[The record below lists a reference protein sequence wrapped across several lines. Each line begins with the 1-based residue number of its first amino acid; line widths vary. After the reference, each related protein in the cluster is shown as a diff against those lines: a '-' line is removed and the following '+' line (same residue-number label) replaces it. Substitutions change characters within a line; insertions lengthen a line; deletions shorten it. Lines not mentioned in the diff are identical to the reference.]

1 MSRRC
6 PLFIGMKYKYY
17 LMPLLCMFM
26 MAACSSDET
35 ENIITPPDEKPE
47 MYTVS
52 FDFSGDIDVSQEPLS
67 RGTATDDVYGFNVY
81 YNADKSE
88 SIDDIYAYGLFD
100 NKEDMTIALLSGY
113 KYKFECTLVKNGKKT
128 LYYGQ
133 AFNNAYTGVCYP
145 FQTNSSNSTMI
156 ENKFTI
162 GTSTYLIGIKKGDA
176 HLASVT
182 PNTSNANK
190 YASVNR
196 FYGETD
202 NYAPIQNGE
211 VTIELKRV
219 VFGAKFVI
227 TGVQEGSLTAS
238 CGSFWS
244 KTTTVDDEGTATIYS
259 YPDVY
264 DCWKNETNLT
274 ETVTLTYTSN
284 RGTQWNLSSSTTV
297 TFKRNVM
304 TTVNINVSPDLSS
317 GTFTLTEE
325 PLSEDV
331 NYIDLEI
338 NGDGVI
344 DTPVTPS
351 E

>member
-1 MSRRC
+1 MS
-6 PLFIGMKYKYY
+6 
-17 LMPLLCMFM
+17 LLCIFL

-35 ENIITPPDEKPE
+35 ENIVTPPDEKPE
-47 MYTVS
+47 MYMIS
-52 FDFSGDIDVSQEPLS
+52 FNFCGDIEVSQEVLG
-67 RGTATDDVYGFNVY
+67 RGVATDDVYGFNVY
-81 YNADKSE
+81 YDKE
-88 SIDDIYAYGLFD
+88 KDEVIDDLYAYGVFD
-100 NKEDMTIALLSGY
+100 NKEDMNIALLSGY
-113 KYKFECTLVKNGKKT
+113 KYKFECTLVKSGKKT

-145 FQTNSSNSTMI
+145 FQTGSSGSSGSTI
-156 ENKFTI
+156 IGNKFLI
-162 GTSTYLIGIKKGDA
+162 GTVNYLSGIKNGNA
-176 HLASVT
+176 HLASVGT
-182 PNTSNANK
+182 PNHSNSNA
-190 YASVNR
+190 YASINR

-202 NYAPIQNGE
+202 NYTPVKGGE
-211 VTIELKRV
+211 VTIYLKRV

-244 KTTTVDDEGTATIYS
+244 KTTTADDEGAATIYS

-264 DCWKNETNLT
+264 DCWKNESNLT
-274 ETVTLTYTSN
+274 ETVTLKFTSD
-284 RGTQWNLSSSTTV
+284 RGTLWNLSSSRTV

-325 PLSEDV
+325 ALEE
-331 NYIDLEI
+331 NANFIDLGI
-338 NGDGVI
+338 NSDGII
-344 DTPVTPS
+344 DTQVTPS

>member
-1 MSRRC
+1 MSLLC
-6 PLFIGMKYKYY
+6 LFIMV
-17 LMPLLCMFM
+17 
-26 MAACSSDET
+26 ACSSDET
-35 ENIITPPDEKPE
+35 ENIITPPADPEKTE

-52 FDFSGDIDVSQEPLS
+52 FDFSGDIDVSQESLS
-67 RGTATDDVYGFNVY
+67 RGTPTDDVYGFNVY

-88 SIDDIYAYGLFD
+88 AIDDIYAYGLFD
-100 NKEDMTIALLSGY
+100 NKEDMTIPLLSGY
-113 KYKFECTLVKNGKKT
+113 KYKFECTLVKDGKKT

-133 AFNNAYTGVCYP
+133 AFNNKYTGVCYP

-162 GTSTYLIGIKKGDA
+162 GTSAYLTGIKKGDA
-176 HLASVT
+176 HLVSST
-182 PNTSNANK
+182 PTTSNANK

-202 NYAPIQNGE
+202 SYTPTQNGE

-244 KTTTVDDEGTATIYS
+244 KTTTTDDAGTETIYS

-264 DCWKNETNLT
+264 DCWKNNSNLT
-274 ETVTLTYTSN
+274 ETVKLKFTSD
-284 RGTQWNLSSSTTV
+284 RGTQWDLSGTQSI

>member
-1 MSRRC
+1 
-6 PLFIGMKYKYY
+6 MKYRFYA
-17 LMPLLCMFM
+17 LSLLCMFI
-26 MAACSSDET
+26 MAACSGDET
-35 ENIITPPDEKPE
+35 ENMITPPDDKPE

-52 FDFSGDIDVSQEPLS
+52 LNFSGDIDVSQEPLGRS
-67 RGTATDDVYGFNVY
+67 TATDDVYGINVY
-81 YNADKSE
+81 YDSDKSGT
-88 SIDDIYAYGLFD
+88 IDDVYGYGVFD

-113 KYKFECTLVKNGKKT
+113 QYKFECTLVKNGKKT

-133 AFNNAYTGVCYP
+133 AFSNAYTGVCYP
-145 FQTNSSNSTMI
+145 FQTTSSNSTMI
-156 ENKFTI
+156 GNEFII
-162 GTSTYLIGIKKGDA
+162 GTSAYLSGIKKGNA

-182 PNTSNANK
+182 PTTSNSNA

-196 FYGETD
+196 FYGETTG
-202 NYAPIQNGE
+202 YTPTNGGQ

-244 KTTTVDDEGTATIYS
+244 KTTTADDEGTVTIYS

-264 DCWKNETNLT
+264 DCWANESNLT
-274 ETVTLTYTSN
+274 ETVTLEFTSN
-284 RGTQWNLSSSTTV
+284 RGTLWDLSSSTTV
-297 TFKRNVM
+297 TFKRNVL
-304 TTVNINVSPDLSS
+304 TTVNINVAPDLSS
-317 GTFTLTEE
+317 GAFTLTEE
-325 PLSEDV
+325 TLEEDA

-338 NGDGVI
+338 NSDGVI

>member
-1 MSRRC
+1 M
-6 PLFIGMKYKYY
+6 LFMV
-17 LMPLLCMFM
+17 
-26 MAACSSDET
+26 ACSSDET
-35 ENIITPPDEKPE
+35 ENIITPPNEKPE

-52 FDFSGDIDVSQEPLS
+52 FNFSGDISVSQEALG
-67 RGTATDDVYGFNVY
+67 RGTATNDVYGFNVY
-81 YNADKSE
+81 YDKE
-88 SIDDIYAYGLFD
+88 KDEVIDDIYAYGVFD

-133 AFNNAYTGVCYP
+133 AFNNAYTGLCYP
-145 FQTNSSNSTMI
+145 FQTGSSGSSGSTMI
-156 ENKFTI
+156 GNKFLI
-162 GTSTYLIGIKKGDA
+162 GTVNYLTGIKNGNA
-176 HLASVT
+176 HLASGGT
-182 PNTSNANK
+182 PNHSNSNA
-190 YASVNR
+190 YASINR

-202 NYAPIQNGE
+202 NYTPVKGGE
-211 VTIELKRV
+211 VTIYLKRV

-244 KTTTVDDEGTATIYS
+244 KTTTGNDEGTATIYS

-264 DCWKNETNLT
+264 DCWLNNSSLEAI
-274 ETVTLTYTSN
+274 VTLKFTSE
-284 RGTQWNLSSSTTV
+284 RGTLWDLSSSTTV

-304 TTVNINVSPDLSS
+304 TTVNIDVSPDLSS

-325 PLSEDV
+325 TLEENA

-338 NGDGVI
+338 NSDGVI
-344 DTPVTPS
+344 DTPVNPTS
-351 E
+351 GV

>member
-1 MSRRC
+1 MS
-6 PLFIGMKYKYY
+6 
-17 LMPLLCMFM
+17 LLCIFL

-35 ENIITPPDEKPE
+35 ENIVTPPDEKPE
-47 MYTVS
+47 MYMIS
-52 FDFSGDIDVSQEPLS
+52 FNFCGDINVSQEALG
-67 RGTATDDVYGFNVY
+67 RGVATDDVYGFNVY
-81 YNADKSE
+81 YDKE
-88 SIDDIYAYGLFD
+88 KDEVIDDLYAYGVFD
-100 NKEDMTIALLSGY
+100 NKEDMNIALLSGY

-145 FQTNSSNSTMI
+145 FQTNSAKSTMI

-162 GTSTYLIGIKKGDA
+162 GTSTYLSGIKKGDA

-182 PNTSNANK
+182 PTTSNANK

-196 FYGETD
+196 FYGETN
-202 NYAPIQNGE
+202 NYTPTKNGQ
-211 VTIELKRV
+211 VTIDLKRV

-238 CGSFWS
+238 CGNFWS
-244 KTTTVDDEGTATIYS
+244 KTTTIDDEGTATIYS

-264 DCWKNETNLT
+264 DCWKNESKLT
-274 ETVTLTYTSN
+274 ETVTLKFTSDH
-284 RGTQWNLSSSTTV
+284 GILWDLSSSTTV

-317 GTFTLTEE
+317 GSFSLEVEALEE
-325 PLSEDV
+325 DA

-338 NGDGVI
+338 NSDGVI
-344 DTPVTPS
+344 DTPVNPTPS